1 MQIYSRKEMNM
12 SENTR
17 KPEQNKMGT
26 MPIRPLLLTMS
37 LPMILSMLVQA
48 MYNII
53 DSVFVARLGEKAL
66 TAVSMAFPI
75 QTLLIAVSSG
85 TCVGVNALLSR
96 SLGEQNQ
103 ESAQKAAVNGI
114 FLALAGALFFALFG
128 IFGSQL
134 YFSSQTKDDDI
145 IRYGV
150 QYLSIC
156 LIFSF
161 GIFLEM
167 VFERILQSTGRTIYN
182 MYSQGAGAIANIILD
197 PIMIFGLFG
206 FPALGIRG
214 AAIATVVGQILA
226 MILSLLFNI
235 RKNTDVSISM
245 RGFSPDLPTIRI
257 IYEVGVPSIIMQSI
271 SSVMTY
277 FLNLILIG
285 FTATAV
291 TVLGVYFKLQ
301 SFIFMP
307 IFGLNNGMIPIIAF
321 NYGARDKKRI
331 MDTARFSIFIAM
343 AIMLTGFLIFQF
355 CTAQMLLLF
364 NASEQMLEIGVPAL
378 RIISLSFLFAG
389 YCIIVGSVFQALG
402 NGVYSLITSVA
413 RQLLCLLPLAY
424 LFARLFGLSAV
435 WYAFPLAEIIS
446 VAMTTILFVRIYQEK
461 IRDLS

>member
-1 MQIYSRKEMNM
+1 M